1 VIVLRREGPGGGS
14 PPPLKLTGRALK
26 GRGRACAY
34 RDYRTGGDIRNSPY
48 RLRINP
54 QIRRRRR
61 LCRKADHTKMRAGR
75 AVVAAGT
82 KDSIP
87 KAEALGPTPLEVLL
101 ESMLAARRRP
111 ARRGRGLRQKR
122 LLPTCIRNLPRRRP
136 QRPSGMKQ
144 IIPCCRMRNLS
155 KSRSCFRRRSSNLR
169 PAKRRPRNLA

>member
-1 VIVLRREGPGGGS
+1 MPKGGPHE
-14 PPPLKLTGRALK
+14 
-26 GRGRACAY
+26 
-34 RDYRTGGDIRNSPY
+34 N
-48 RLRINP
+48 
-54 QIRRRRR
+54 
-61 LCRKADHTKMRAGR
+61 AGR
-75 AVVAAGT
+75 PRSSRGKRT

-101 ESMLAARRRP
+101 ESAGGAPKACAPRP
-111 ARRGRGLRQKR
+111 WIAPKR

>member
-1 VIVLRREGPGGGS
+1 MPKGGPHENAG
-14 PPPLKLTGRALK
+14 
-26 GRGRACAY
+26 
-34 RDYRTGGDIRNSPY
+34 
-48 RLRINP
+48 RLRGS
-54 QIRRRRR
+54 RGKR
-61 LCRKADHTKMRAGR
+61 
-75 AVVAAGT
+75 T

>member
-1 VIVLRREGPGGGS
+1 MPKGGPHE
-14 PPPLKLTGRALK
+14 
-26 GRGRACAY
+26 
-34 RDYRTGGDIRNSPY
+34 N
-48 RLRINP
+48 
-54 QIRRRRR
+54 
-61 LCRKADHTKMRAGR
+61 AGR
-75 AVVAAGT
+75 PRGSRGKRT

-87 KAEALGPTPLEVLL
+87 KAEALGPTPLEVL
-101 ESMLAARRRP
+101 MLAARRRP

-144 IIPCCRMRNLS
+144 IIPSCRMRNLR